1 MKLVKILTVLI
12 SIVFFQVSCSSN
24 TTETKEN
31 STEKVKKE
39 VAKSTTP
46 DIKNI
51 EVSIEGMTCQ
61 IGCAKI
67 IQSKLSKMNGV
78 EVAKVK
84 FDDKKGQISYDASQ
98 ISEKEITEKINSI
111 AGGTTYKVTG
121 VNNIEKVTY

>member
-1 MKLVKILTVLI
+1 MKLLKTLTILI
-12 SIVFFQVSCSSN
+12 SVVFFQVSCSSN
-24 TTETKEN
+24 TAETKE
-31 STEKVKKE
+31 TPKQEAKKE
-39 VAKSTTP
+39 VAQKATP
-46 DIKNI
+46 EIKNI

-84 FDDKKGQISYDASQ
+84 FDDKKGQISYDAAQ
-98 ISEKEITEKINSI
+98 VSEKEITEKINSI

-121 VNNIEKVTY
+121 VNEIEKVTY